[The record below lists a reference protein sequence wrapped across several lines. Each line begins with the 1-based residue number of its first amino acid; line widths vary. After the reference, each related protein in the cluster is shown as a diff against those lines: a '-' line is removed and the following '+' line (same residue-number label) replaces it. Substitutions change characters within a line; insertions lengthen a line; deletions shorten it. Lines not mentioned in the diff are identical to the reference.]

1 MELGRWGGVLVLVA
15 VGGEEGSLSML
26 FSLYWRFGGW
36 GVSGGGDATTRLS
49 VIYADASGNLYIIL
63 ADFHHIFL
71 LDERS

>member
-1 MELGRWGGVLVLVA
+1 M
-15 VGGEEGSLSML
+15 

-71 LDERS
+71 LDERSEWRSVTTMSCKIRC